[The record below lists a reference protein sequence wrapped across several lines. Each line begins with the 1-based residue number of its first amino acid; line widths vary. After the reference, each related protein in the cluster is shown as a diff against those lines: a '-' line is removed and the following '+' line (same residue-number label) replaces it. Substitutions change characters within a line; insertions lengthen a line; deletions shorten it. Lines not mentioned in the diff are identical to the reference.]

1 MQNPYQNYKQ
11 QSINTMT
18 QGEMLILLYDEL
30 LKRLTRAD
38 FALDNEDYTIF
49 DQSVQR
55 SKEIVKYL
63 KDTLDL
69 SYDISAE
76 LARMY
81 NFFEYTLTRIHAGR
95 NKELIGELKPLIKD
109 LRDTFNEANRTARM
123 RWRW

>member
-30 LKRLTRAD
+30 LKRLTRAE
-38 FALDNEDYTIF
+38 FSLDNKEYDIF
-49 DQSVQR
+49 EQSVQR
-55 SKEIVKYL
+55 SKEIVVYL

-69 SYDISAE
+69 SYEISAE

-81 NFFEYTLTRIHAGR
+81 NFFEYTLIRISAGR
-95 NKELIGELKPLIKD
+95 NKELIGELKPLVKD
-109 LRDTFNEANRTARM
+109 LRDTFNEANKTARL
-123 RWRW
+123 

>member
-1 MQNPYQNYKQ
+1 MQNAYQNYKQ

-30 LKRLTRAD
+30 LKRLTRAE
-38 FALDNEDYTIF
+38 FALEGKDYGLF

-55 SKEIVKYL
+55 SKEIVHYL
-63 KDTLDL
+63 RDTLDL

-81 NFFEYTLTRIHAGR
+81 NFFDYTLIRVGAGR
-95 NKELIGELKPLIKD
+95 NKELIAELKPLVRD
-109 LRDTFNEANRTARM
+109 LRDAFNEANKTARF
-123 RWRW
+123 